1 METDSVLRQKI
12 EELEAEI
19 KKLRRENLELEREVE
34 LLGQTRQKT
43 ARKGRFDD
51 DRD

>member
-1 METDSVLRQKI
+1 METDNVLRQKI
-12 EELEAEI
+12 EQLEAEI

-43 ARKGRFDD
+43 PRKGRFDD
-51 DRD
+51 E